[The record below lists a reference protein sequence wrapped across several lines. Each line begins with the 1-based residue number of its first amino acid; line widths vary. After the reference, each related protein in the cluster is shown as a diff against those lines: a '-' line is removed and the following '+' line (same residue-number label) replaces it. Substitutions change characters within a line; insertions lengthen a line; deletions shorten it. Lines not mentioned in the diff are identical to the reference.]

1 MSDPKPLVRGL
12 STVLGAS
19 GGGQVE
25 LGPQNGTAANWRVTS
40 VIVQTSRPY
49 LAPIPRVQL
58 YLNEVDPTNSLGL
71 GPDGS
76 FGTFVGEHTLSRG
89 AKLIAV
95 WSGGQSGDVA
105 TMTVN
110 GEQWN

>member
-1 MSDPKPLVRGL
+1 
-12 STVLGAS
+12 
-19 GGGQVE
+19 
-25 LGPQNGTAANWRVTS
+25 
-40 VIVQTSRPY
+40 VQTNRPY

-76 FGTFVGEHTLSRG
+76 FGSFVGEHTLSRG
-89 AKLIAV
+89 SKLIAV
-95 WSGGQSGDVA
+95 WTGGQAGDLA